1 MTPLSE
7 SRVELRV
14 FYADT
19 DQMGVVYY
27 ANYLK
32 WFEAG
37 RANYLRQRG
46 ISYRQIEE
54 NGFLLPVAESYCRY
68 LAPARYDD
76 IIEVQA
82 RVIKVGRATV
92 KFHYRITRKEDGREL
107 ATGYTQHFCQDK
119 EGKISRLPAFLSDI
133 LQLA

>member
-1 MTPLSE
+1 MSG
-7 SRVELRV
+7 VELRV

-19 DQMGVVYY
+19 DQMGVAYY

-37 RANYLRQRG
+37 RAQYLRERG
-46 ISYRQIEE
+46 MSYRQVEE
-54 NGFLLPVAESYCRY
+54 KGFLLPVAESYCRY

-76 IIEVQA
+76 LIEVQA

-92 KFHYRITRKEDGREL
+92 RFQYRITRKEDGREL
-107 ATGYTQHFCQDK
+107 ASGYTHHFCQDK
-119 EGKISRLPAFLSDI
+119 EGKISRLPAFLSDM
-133 LQLA
+133 LKSA